1 VLKNAFA
8 YRAAELEWVKVLGVN
23 SKLGMVIMLKF
34 CLHW

>member
-1 VLKNAFA
+1 MLLPIA
-8 YRAAELEWVKVLGVN
+8 RAELEWVKVLEVN